1 MSNQNTLKLKTAD
14 NLAVNVEANSI
25 VGRDLIEKLNLEDTP
40 DLIAFKIGNE
50 IFDLETKITGS
61 GTITPLYLKDDSEDI
76 KKIYRHSFS
85 HILAQA
91 VRRLFPEAKLAIGPA
106 TDDGFYYDFDVK
118 KPFTPED
125 LKDITKEMKKI
136 IKEGHKF
143 VREYVDAKTGLE
155 KVKGEVYKE
164 ELLEG
169 IQDKGEELS
178 FYTDGDFVDLC
189 KGPHLKSTKQVKN
202 FKLLSVAGAY
212 WRGDENK
219 PMLQRIYG
227 TAFLNKEDLKEYLWQ
242 IEEAKKRDHR
252 KLGKELDLFSI
263 NEQVG
268 SGLILWH
275 PKGGAIRHI
284 IEEYY
289 KKKHIDAGYEMV
301 YTPHLG
307 RSELWETSGHLDFY
321 KEGMYPPMEL
331 EGQTYYMK
339 PMNCPFHSHIY
350 KTGITSYK
358 ELPKRLA
365 EWGTVYRFER
375 SGTLHG
381 ATRVRGFTQDDAHLF
396 CRPDQMESEIVTAL
410 EFGLNMLADFG
421 LKDVI
426 LYLSTRPE
434 KRVGSE
440 QNWDMAENALRK
452 ALEKSGKKFV
462 INEGDGAFYGPKID
476 ICVKDSLK
484 REWQL
489 STVQFDF
496 NLPERFDLTYVGEDG
511 NKHRPMMIH
520 RALLGSVERF
530 FAILLEHF
538 AGILPV
544 WLMPTQISILP
555 ISEVHKDYAN
565 EIYDALKDKYRVELN
580 NSNNTLNARIR
591 NAQKAKIPYMLI
603 LGDDEVNKKEIT
615 VRLRNGDNLKGL
627 NLGSFDKTVG
637 SDIAKRI
644 AI

>member
-1 MSNQNTLKLKTAD
+1 MNLEVYIDENSKKELSNGS
-14 NLAVNVEANSI
+14 LASE
-25 VGRDLIEKLNLEDTP
+25 LITIFELEDTP
-40 DLIAFKIGNE
+40 DLIAFKVGDE
-50 IFDLETKITGS
+50 VVDLQTKVTNG
-61 GTITPLYLKDDSEDI
+61 GKVKALYLTDDSDEV
-76 KKIYRHSFS
+76 KKIYRHSYS

-91 VRRLFPEAKLAIGPA
+91 VKRLYPNTKLAIGPA
-106 TDDGFYYDFDVK
+106 TAEGFYYDFDIET
-118 KPFTPED
+118 PFTPED
-125 LKDITKEMKKI
+125 LKAITKEMQKI
-136 IKEGHKF
+136 VKEGHKF
-143 VREYVDAKTGLE
+143 TREYLEPKEGLE

-164 ELLEG
+164 ELLKG
-169 IQDKGEELS
+169 IDDKGEELS
-178 FYTDGDFVDLC
+178 FYTDGEFIDLC
-189 KGPHLKSTKQVKN
+189 KGPHLRSTKQVKI

-212 WRGDENK
+212 WRGDETK

-227 TAFLNKEDLKEYLWQ
+227 TAFLKKEDLTEYLWQ

-252 KLGKELDLFSI
+252 KIAKELDLFSI

-275 PKGGAIRHI
+275 PKGGAIRHV

-289 KKKHIDAGYEMV
+289 KKKHIEAGYDMV

-307 RSELWETSGHLDFY
+307 RAELWETSGHLDFY

-350 KTGITSYK
+350 KSGITSYK
-358 ELPKRLA
+358 DLPKRLA

-396 CRPDQMESEIVTAL
+396 CRPDQMDSEIKTAL
-410 EFGLNMLADFG
+410 NFSLSILKDFG
-421 LKDVI
+421 LTDI
-426 LYLSTRPE
+426 TLYLSTRPE
-434 KRVGSE
+434 KRVGE
-440 QNWDMAENALRK
+440 EKNWDMAENALES
-452 ALEKSGKKFV
+452 ALKDSGIEYI

-496 NLPERFDLTYVGEDG
+496 NLPERFDLNFIGEDG

-530 FAILLEHF
+530 FAILLEHY

-544 WLMPTQISILP
+544 WLMPTQICILP
-555 ISEVHKDYAN
+555 IAKNHQEYADKLYNELKKDF
-565 EIYDALKDKYRVELN
+565 RVELN
-580 NSNNTLNARIR
+580 DSNNTLNHRIKS
-591 NAQKAKIPYMLI
+591 AQKQKIPYMLI
-603 LGDDEVNKKEIT
+603 LGDDEVNSNTIT
-615 VRLRNGDNLKGL
+615 IRLRNGENLK
-627 NLGSFDKTVG
+627 NLSIEETCATIRLAIQSG
-637 SDIAKRI
+637 I